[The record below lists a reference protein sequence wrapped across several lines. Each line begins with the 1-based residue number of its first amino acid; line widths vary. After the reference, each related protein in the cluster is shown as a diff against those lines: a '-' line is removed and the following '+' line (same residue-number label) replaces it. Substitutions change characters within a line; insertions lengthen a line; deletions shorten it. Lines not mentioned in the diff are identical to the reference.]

1 MEQRAKCMGDRPV
14 SLTTSMYF
22 DMKIW
27 MIRLEIRVESGNCQT
42 IQIFENMEIQINF
55 WFFSNNSIEKKLPD
69 PL

>member
-1 MEQRAKCMGDRPV
+1 MEKLSVLRMEQRAKCMGDRPV

-42 IQIFENMEIQINF
+42 IQIFENMEIQKNLNKF
-55 WFFSNNSIEKKLPD
+55 LVFFQ
-69 PL
+69 